1 MITDDTYDY
10 PIKVMQETKMIWAI
24 NFNNQS
30 ICSTMHDEFG
40 NFEINFGLNEYVCH
54 YMCQGHCLGPL
65 ISDC

>member
-1 MITDDTYDY
+1 MH
-10 PIKVMQETKMIWAI
+10 ETKMIWAI

-30 ICSTMHDEFG
+30 ICNTMHDEFG